1 MEPTM
6 MRALEGA
13 EVEEKPE
20 AVLSA
25 RELIES
31 LAWIAH
37 LRWLAAAGVA
47 AAITVARWCLGIPLP
62 LAPLYGIAAGL
73 ALYNCALYVITI
85 RLRAERP
92 PSPFDPSS
100 SLPSAGLRMNRAGSA
115 QGRLSR
121 ASVVANTQISLDLF
135 FLAGLLYF
143 SGGIEN
149 PFVFYFVFHIVIAS
163 ILLSRRATF
172 SQTALASLIVLA
184 LAVAQNEP
192 LLPHYHLTGV
202 MPEQMHNNA
211 VLAYGTW
218 FVVASTLFLTAYF
231 ATSITARLRERE
243 AEILGLSRSLE
254 EKAADL
260 SRANEK
266 LRLIERTK
274 SEYMRRVA
282 HELRSPLAT
291 VYQMVGVVVDGHKGE
306 IPPAAVE
313 TLTRARVRLRL
324 LMDVARDLLVLSRA
338 READL
343 SREMQQVSLGDAI
356 AAVAADL
363 EQRAQEAQ
371 VALEVSVAEGLPP
384 IAGDPESLAQ
394 LVDNLGSNAI
404 KYTPAGGAVRIT
416 ARADDGRVE
425 LAVADSGIG
434 IPREELPH
442 IFDEF
447 YRAANAR
454 EGGREGTGLGLS
466 IVKAICASHGAEIT
480 VQSEPGRG
488 STFRVRFR
496 GAVTKGTGT

>member
-1 MEPTM
+1 MV
-6 MRALEGA
+6 RAPESA
-13 EVEEKPE
+13 EVATRSE

-25 RELIES
+25 RELVES
-31 LAWIAH
+31 LAWIAR
-37 LRWLAAAGVA
+37 LRWLAAGGVA
-47 AAITVARWCLGIPLP
+47 AAITVVRWYLGIALP
-62 LAPLYGIAAGL
+62 VAPLYGIAAGL
-73 ALYNCALYVITI
+73 ALYNCVLYGITL

-92 PSPFDPSS
+92 L
-100 SLPSAGLRMNRAGSA
+100 SLA
-115 QGRLSR
+115 R

-149 PFVFYFVFHIVIAS
+149 PFIFYFVFHIVIAS

-172 SQTALASLIVLA
+172 SQTALASVIVLA
-184 LAVAQNEP
+184 LAAVQNEAW
-192 LLPHYHLTGV
+192 LPHYHLAEV
-202 MPEQMHNNA
+202 MPEGVHHNPA
-211 VLAYGTW
+211 LAYGTW

-243 AEILGLSRSLE
+243 AEIFALSRSLE
-254 EKAADL
+254 ERAADL

-291 VYQMVGVVVDGHKGE
+291 VHQMVGVVLDGHKGE

-313 TLTRARVRLRL
+313 SLTRARVRLRL
-324 LMDVARDLLVLSRA
+324 LMDVARDLLALSRA

-343 SREMQQVSLGDAI
+343 SRQMQEVSLADVV
-356 AAVAADL
+356 AAVAPDL
-363 EQRAQEAQ
+363 EQRAQEAR
-371 VALEVSVAEGLPP
+371 VALEASVADGLPP

-404 KYTPAGGAVRIT
+404 KYTPAGGAVRIS
-416 ARADDGRVE
+416 ARGDDGGVE

-434 IPREELPH
+434 IAREDLPH

-466 IVKAICASHGAEIT
+466 IVKAICDSHGAKIA

-488 STFRVRFR
+488 TTFRVRFPEAIHR
-496 GAVTKGTGT
+496 GETPATGD

>member
-1 MEPTM
+1 MV
-6 MRALEGA
+6 RASESA
-13 EVEEKPE
+13 DVEERRE
-20 AVLSA
+20 TFLYA
-25 RELIES
+25 RELVES
-31 LAWIAH
+31 LAWIVH

-47 AAITVARWCLGIPLP
+47 AAITVARWYLGIALP
-62 LAPLYGIAAGL
+62 MAPLYGIAAGL
-73 ALYNCALYVITI
+73 ALYNCVLYVITL
-85 RLRAERP
+85 RLRAAHP
-92 PSPFDPSS
+92 L
-100 SLPSAGLRMNRAGSA
+100 SLA
-115 QGRLSR
+115 R

-172 SQTALASLIVLA
+172 SQTALASLIVLV
-184 LAVAQNEP
+184 LAVVQNEEW
-192 LLPHYHLTGV
+192 LPHYHLAEVIRQGAH
-202 MPEQMHNNA
+202 HNPA
-211 VLAYGTW
+211 LAYGTW

-260 SRANEK
+260 SRANER

-291 VYQMVGVVVDGHKGE
+291 VHQMVGVVLDGHKGE

-313 TLTRARVRLRL
+313 SLTRARARLRL

-343 SREMQQVSLGDAI
+343 SRQMQEVRVGDAI

-363 EQRAQEAQ
+363 EQRAQEAR
-371 VALEVSVAEGLPP
+371 VALEISVADGLPL

-404 KYTPAGGAVRIT
+404 KYTPAGGSVRIS
-416 ARADDGRVE
+416 ARGDTGGVE
-425 LAVADSGIG
+425 LTIADSGIG
-434 IPREELPH
+434 IAREDLPR

-454 EGGREGTGLGLS
+454 EGGREGTGLGLA
-466 IVKAICASHGAEIT
+466 IVKAICDSHGAKIA

-488 STFRVRFR
+488 TTFRVRFPEAIHR
-496 GAVTKGTGT
+496 GETPATGD